1 MATRSD
7 KSLERSRALEVIT
20 QLVERLNEEYV
31 ILLPEA
37 MPFLAELLEDPEL
50 VIQNKTRQLL
60 RKLEEITG
68 ESLDEYLKI

>member
-7 KSLERSRALEVIT
+7 LSLERFRALEVIS
-20 QLVERLNEEYV
+20 QLIERLNEEYV

-50 VIQNKTRQLL
+50 TIQNKTRQLL

-68 ESLDEYLKI
+68 ESLDEYLRI

>member
-1 MATRSD
+1 M
-7 KSLERSRALEVIT
+7 EVVT

-31 ILLPEA
+31 VLLPEA

-50 VIQNKTRQLL
+50 TIQNKTRQLL

-68 ESLDEYLKI
+68 ESLDEYLKL

>member
-7 KSLERSRALEVIT
+7 LSLERSRALEVVT

-50 VIQNKTRQLL
+50 SIQNKTRQLL

>member
-7 KSLERSRALEVIT
+7 DAVERRRALEVIL
-20 QLVERLNEEYV
+20 QLVGRLGEEYV

-50 VIQNKTRQLL
+50 SIQNGTRVLL

-68 ESLDEYLKI
+68 EDLDEYLKM

>member
-7 KSLERSRALEVIT
+7 QNLERARALEVIT

-50 VIQNKTRQLL
+50 LIQNKTRHLL
-60 RKLEEITG
+60 RKLERITG

>member
-7 KSLERSRALEVIT
+7 LSLERSRALEVVT

-31 ILLPEA
+31 VLLPEA

-50 VIQNKTRQLL
+50 TIQNKTRQLL

-68 ESLDEYLKI
+68 ESLDEYLKL